1 MKQKSLFITL
11 FVLTLFW
18 GFALYECTRAA
29 TISTWTHDA
38 FSGEY
43 AYHYELPGEI
53 SGRGLSN
60 AAITIPCFE
69 VILGGSPNVPFQI
82 DTRDQINQLVIEG
95 FPDDLPET
103 FTVTLYSLHPPV
115 ESEIELKAAQ
125 NRPTFPAFVHGCDGP
140 EPIELGIP
148 EPKTVLLAFAGI
160 AFLLLRRKR
169 TKPKS

>member
-11 FVLTLFW
+11 VVMTLFW
-18 GFALYECTRAA
+18 GFALYECTSAA

-69 VILGGSPNVPFQI
+69 VILGFSANV
-82 DTRDQINQLVIEG
+82 
-95 FPDDLPET
+95 
-103 FTVTLYSLHPPV
+103 PV
-115 ESEIELKAAQ
+115 ESAIELKAGQ
-125 NRPTFPAFVHGCDGP
+125 NRETFAAFVPGCNGP

-148 EPKTVLLAFAGI
+148 EPKTVILAFAGI